1 MQRKITLGIEGMHC
15 AACSARAEKTLSQLK
30 GVSEAN
36 VNLALE
42 EAYIVYDDKQLT
54 LADFKQAIEKIGFNV
69 KETEADKELEQ
80 IRQMQTAKKKM
91 GLSWLITALV
101 LVLMIPDM
109 LLGRAI
115 FSEQMD
121 AWLMVIL
128 SLLALIFP
136 ARSVYLSAYKS
147 VKSGSANM
155 DVLIAMGTIASL
167 LVAPLSLFIKDIEAN
182 SFAGIAAMI
191 ISFHLTGRYLEAKAK
206 GTASEAIR
214 KLIGLGAKTAIILDA
229 GTEKEIPISQLK
241 AGDIFIVKPGAK
253 IPTDGIIVKGSSS
266 VNESMATGESLPV
279 AKKPNDNV
287 LGATINLDGYLEVQ
301 ATKVGKET
309 FLAQVIQM
317 VSEAQHSKVPIQLLA
332 DKITAI
338 FVPVVLCLAVLV
350 FAVWMLFPNTMQ
362 NIASVIISVIPLQV
376 PVKGLAAALMAS
388 IATLVIACPCA
399 LGLATPTAL
408 MVGSGLGA
416 KKGILIRNGEA
427 LQRMRE
433 LNTMVFDK
441 TGTLTNGVLQL
452 LKTACFQ
459 GTEKENL
466 TLAAALEQASEHPLA
481 VAFVKATNTMELPVR
496 EDFIAIP
503 GKGVKGKIHGKQ
515 YLLGSADFLQEEGI
529 ALKSFTEE
537 SLNYATQI
545 GLATEGELLAWFYLA
560 DTIKDNAAEV
570 IADLKNRGIKSIMV
584 SGDQEKTAIAIAE
597 KCGIQEVLAPV
608 LPGDKAM
615 KIKELQE
622 RDLVVGMVGDGIN
635 DAPALKQADIGF
647 AMSLGTD
654 IAIETAD
661 ITLLHNDLKL
671 IPMAIELSRKTF
683 TKIKQNLFWA
693 FFYNLIAIPLAAFG
707 VLHPV
712 IAEMAMAFSSV
723 TVVTNANLLK
733 RKENK
738 LHGFDG

>member
-1 MQRKITLGIEGMHC
+1 MQKKITLGIEGMHC
-15 AACSARAEKTLSQLK
+15 ASCSARAEKALSQLK

-54 LADFKQAIEKIGFNV
+54 LADFKQAIEKLGFKV
-69 KETEADKELEQ
+69 KETEADKESEQ
-80 IRQMQTAKKKM
+80 IRQMQVAKKKM

-101 LVLMIPDM
+101 LLLMIPDM
-109 LLGRAI
+109 VLGRAI
-115 FSEQMD
+115 ISEQMD

-128 SLLALIFP
+128 SLLAMIFP
-136 ARSVYLSAYKS
+136 ARQVYLSAYKA
-147 VKSGSANM
+147 VKSGTANM

-167 LVAPLSLFIKDIEAN
+167 LAAPLSLFIKDIVAN

-206 GTASEAIR
+206 GTASEEIR

-229 GTEKEIPISQLK
+229 GTEKEIPLSQLK
-241 AGDIFIVKPGAK
+241 VGDIFIVKPGAK
-253 IPTDGIIVKGSSS
+253 IPTDGIVIKGNSL
-266 VNESMATGESLPV
+266 VDESMATGESLPV
-279 AKKPNDNV
+279 TKKPNDNV

-338 FVPVVLCLAVLV
+338 FVPVVLCLAVIV
-350 FAVWMLFPNTMQ
+350 FAVWMLFPDTMQ
-362 NIASVIISVIPLQV
+362 NIASAIISVIPLQV

-408 MVGSGLGA
+408 MVGSGIGA

-441 TGTLTNGVLQL
+441 TGTLTNGVPQL
-452 LKTACFQ
+452 IKTVCFQ
-459 GTEKENL
+459 GTDKENRAI
-466 TLAAALEQASEHPLA
+466 AASLEQASEHPLA
-481 VAFVKATNTMELPVR
+481 MALVKGFELSELIAR
-496 EDFIAIP
+496 EDFISMP
-503 GKGVKGKIHGKQ
+503 GKGVKGKINGKQ
-515 YLLGSADFLQEEGI
+515 YLLGNADFLQEEGI
-529 ALKSFTEE
+529 TLPSFEDET
-537 SLNYATQI
+537 LDYATQI
-545 GLATEGELLAWFYLA
+545 GLATDRELLAWFYLA
-560 DTIKDNAAEV
+560 DTIKDNAPQV
-570 IADLKNRGIKSIMV
+570 IAELKGRGIKTIMI
-584 SGDQEKTAIAIAE
+584 SGDQTKTAIAIAE

-608 LPGDKAM
+608 LPGDKAK
-615 KIKELQE
+615 KIKELQSKG
-622 RDLVVGMVGDGIN
+622 LIVGMVGDGIN

-647 AMSLGTD
+647 AMGLGTD

-661 ITLLHNDLKL
+661 ITLLRNDLKL
-671 IPMAIELSRKTF
+671 IPLAIDLSQKTF
-683 TKIKQNLFWA
+683 AKIKQNLFWA

-733 RKENK
+733 RKEN
-738 LHGFDG
+738 

>member
-15 AACSARAEKTLSQLK
+15 ASCSARAEKALSQLK

-54 LADFKQAIEKIGFNV
+54 LADFKQAIEKLGFKV
-69 KETEADKELEQ
+69 KETEADKESEQ
-80 IRQMQTAKKKM
+80 IRQMQVAKKKM

-101 LVLMIPDM
+101 LLLMIPDM
-109 LLGRAI
+109 VLGRAI
-115 FSEQMD
+115 ISEQMD

-128 SLLALIFP
+128 SLLAMIFP
-136 ARSVYLSAYKS
+136 ARQVYLSAYKA
-147 VKSGSANM
+147 VKSGTANM

-167 LVAPLSLFIKDIEAN
+167 LAAPLSLFIKDIVAN

-206 GTASEAIR
+206 GTASEEIR

-229 GTEKEIPISQLK
+229 GTEKEIPLSQLK
-241 AGDIFIVKPGAK
+241 VGDIFIVKPGAK
-253 IPTDGIIVKGSSS
+253 IPTDGIVIKGNSL
-266 VNESMATGESLPV
+266 VDESMATGESLPV
-279 AKKPNDNV
+279 TKKADDNV

-338 FVPVVLCLAVLV
+338 FVPVVLCLAVIV
-350 FAVWMLFPNTMQ
+350 FAVWMLFPDTMQ
-362 NIASVIISVIPLQV
+362 NIASAIISVIPLQV

-408 MVGSGLGA
+408 MVGSGIGA

-441 TGTLTNGVLQL
+441 TGTLTNGIPQL
-452 LKTACFQ
+452 IKTVCFQ
-459 GTEKENL
+459 GTDKENRAI
-466 TLAAALEQASEHPLA
+466 AASLEQASEHPLA
-481 VAFVKATNTMELPVR
+481 MALVKGFELSELIAR
-496 EDFIAIP
+496 EDFISMP
-503 GKGVKGKIHGKQ
+503 GKGVKGKINGKQ
-515 YLLGSADFLQEEGI
+515 YLLGNADFLQEEGI
-529 ALKSFTEE
+529 TLPSFEDET
-537 SLNYATQI
+537 LDYATQI
-545 GLATEGELLAWFYLA
+545 GLATDRELLAWFYLA
-560 DTIKDNAAEV
+560 DTIKDNAPQV
-570 IADLKNRGIKSIMV
+570 IAELKGRGIKTIMI
-584 SGDQEKTAIAIAE
+584 SGDQTKTAIAIAE

-608 LPGDKAM
+608 LPGDKAK
-615 KIKELQE
+615 KIKELQSKG
-622 RDLVVGMVGDGIN
+622 LIVGMVGDGIN

-647 AMSLGTD
+647 AMGLGTD

-661 ITLLHNDLKL
+661 ITLLRNDLKL
-671 IPMAIELSRKTF
+671 IPLAIDLSQKTF
-683 TKIKQNLFWA
+683 AKIKQNLFWA

-733 RKENK
+733 RKEN
-738 LHGFDG
+738 

>member
-15 AACSARAEKTLSQLK
+15 ASCSARAEKALSQLK

-36 VNLALE
+36 VNLTLE

-54 LADFKQAIEKIGFNV
+54 LADFKQAIEKLGFTV
-69 KETEADKELEQ
+69 TETEADKESEQ
-80 IRQMQTAKKKM
+80 IRQMQVAKKKM

-101 LVLMIPDM
+101 LLLMIPDM
-109 LLGRAI
+109 VLGRAI
-115 FSEQMD
+115 ISEQMD

-128 SLLALIFP
+128 SLLAMIFP
-136 ARSVYLSAYKS
+136 ARQVYLSAYKA
-147 VKSGSANM
+147 VKSGTANM

-167 LVAPLSLFIKDIEAN
+167 LAAPFSLFIKDIVAN

-206 GTASEAIR
+206 GTASEEIR
-214 KLIGLGAKTAIILDA
+214 KLIGLGAKTAIILEA
-229 GTEKEIPISQLK
+229 GTEKEILLSQLK
-241 AGDIFIVKPGAK
+241 VGDIFIVKPGAK
-253 IPTDGIIVKGSSS
+253 IPTDGIVIKGNSL
-266 VNESMATGESLPV
+266 VDESMATGESLPV
-279 AKKPNDNV
+279 TKKPNDNV

-338 FVPVVLCLAVLV
+338 FVPVVLCLAVIV
-350 FAVWMLFPNTMQ
+350 FAVWMLFPDTMQ

-376 PVKGLAAALMAS
+376 SVKGLAAALMAS

-408 MVGSGLGA
+408 MVGSGIGA

-441 TGTLTNGVLQL
+441 TGTLTNGIPQL
-452 LKTACFQ
+452 IKTVCFQ
-459 GTEKENL
+459 GTDKENRAI
-466 TLAAALEQASEHPLA
+466 AASLEQASEHPLA
-481 VAFVKATNTMELPVR
+481 MALVKGFELSELIAR
-496 EDFIAIP
+496 EDFISIP
-503 GKGVKGKIHGKQ
+503 GKGVKSKINGKQ
-515 YLLGSADFLQEEGI
+515 YLLGNADFLREEGI
-529 ALKSFTEE
+529 TLPSFEDETLDY
-537 SLNYATQI
+537 STQI
-545 GLATEGELLAWFYLA
+545 GLATDRELLAWFYLA
-560 DTIKDNAAEV
+560 DTIKDNAPQV
-570 IADLKNRGIKSIMV
+570 IAELKGRGIKTIMI
-584 SGDQEKTAIAIAE
+584 SGDQTKTAIAIAE

-608 LPGDKAM
+608 LPGDKAK
-615 KIKELQE
+615 KIKELQSE
-622 RDLVVGMVGDGIN
+622 GLIVGMVGDGIN

-647 AMSLGTD
+647 AMGLGTD

-661 ITLLHNDLKL
+661 ITLLRNDLKL
-671 IPMAIELSRKTF
+671 IPLAIDLSQKTF
-683 TKIKQNLFWA
+683 AKIKQNLFWA

-733 RKENK
+733 RKEN
-738 LHGFDG
+738 

>member
-1 MQRKITLGIEGMHC
+1 MQKKITLGIEGMHC
-15 AACSARAEKTLSQLK
+15 ASCSARAEKALSQLK

-54 LADFKQAIEKIGFNV
+54 LADFKQAIEKLGFKV
-69 KETEADKELEQ
+69 KETEADKESEQ
-80 IRQMQTAKKKM
+80 IRQMQVAKKKM

-101 LVLMIPDM
+101 LLLMIPDM
-109 LLGRAI
+109 VLGRVI
-115 FSEQMD
+115 ISEQMD

-136 ARSVYLSAYKS
+136 ARQVYLSAYKS
-147 VKSGSANM
+147 VKSGTANM

-167 LVAPLSLFIKDIEAN
+167 LAAPLSLFIKDIAAN

-214 KLIGLGAKTAIILDA
+214 KLIGLGAKTAIVLEA
-229 GTEKEIPISQLK
+229 GTEKEIPISRLK
-241 AGDIFIVKPGAK
+241 VGDIFIVKPGAK
-253 IPTDGIIVKGSSS
+253 IPTDGVVIKGSSL
-266 VNESMATGESLPV
+266 VDESMATGESLPV
-279 AKKPNDNV
+279 TKKPNDNV

-301 ATKVGKET
+301 ATKIGKET

-317 VSEAQHSKVPIQLLA
+317 VNEAQHSKVPIQLLA

-338 FVPVVLCLAVLV
+338 FVPVVLCLAVIV
-350 FAVWMLFPNTMQ
+350 FAVWMLFPDTMQ

-427 LQRMRE
+427 LQRMKE
-433 LNTMVFDK
+433 LQVIVFDK
-441 TGTLTNGVLQL
+441 TGTLTKGIPELI
-452 LKTACFQ
+452 KTVSFQ
-459 GTEKENL
+459 GTDKDNIAI
-466 TLAAALEQASEHPLA
+466 AAALEQASEHPLA
-481 VAFVKATNTMELPVR
+481 KAMVKAGENMELPYR
-496 EDFIAIP
+496 QDFIAFA
-503 GKGVKGKIHGKQ
+503 GKGIKGSINGKN
-515 YLLGSADFLQEEGI
+515 YLLGNMEFLQEEGI
-529 ALKSFTEE
+529 PLSSFPDE
-537 SLNYATQI
+537 SLDYSTQI
-545 GLATEGELLAWFYLA
+545 GLATDRELLAWFYLA
-560 DTIKDNAAEV
+560 DTIKDNARQV
-570 IADLKNRGIKSIMV
+570 IAELKGRGIKTIMI
-584 SGDQEKTAIAIAE
+584 SGDQTKTAIAIAE

-608 LPGDKAM
+608 LPGDKAK
-615 KIKELQE
+615 KIKELQSNG
-622 RDLVVGMVGDGIN
+622 LIVGMVGDGIN

-647 AMSLGTD
+647 AMGLGTD

-661 ITLLHNDLKL
+661 ITLLRNDLKL
-671 IPMAIELSRKTF
+671 IPLAIDLSQKTF
-683 TKIKQNLFWA
+683 AKIKQNLFWA
-693 FFYNLIAIPLAAFG
+693 FFYNLIAIPLAAVG

-733 RKENK
+733 RKEN
-738 LHGFDG
+738 

>member
-1 MQRKITLGIEGMHC
+1 MQRKITIGIEGMHC
-15 AACSARAEKTLSQLK
+15 ASCSARAEKALSQLK

-54 LADFKQAIEKIGFNV
+54 LADFKQAIEKLGFKV
-69 KETEADKELEQ
+69 KETEADKESEQ
-80 IRQMQTAKKKM
+80 IRQMQVAKKKM

-101 LVLMIPDM
+101 LLLMIPDM
-109 LLGRAI
+109 VLGRVI
-115 FSEQMD
+115 ISEQMD

-128 SLLALIFP
+128 SLLAMIFP
-136 ARSVYLSAYKS
+136 ARQVYLSAYKS
-147 VKSGSANM
+147 VKSGTANM

-167 LVAPLSLFIKDIEAN
+167 LAAPLSLFIKDIAAN

-214 KLIGLGAKTAIILDA
+214 KLIGLGAKTAIVLEA
-229 GTEKEIPISQLK
+229 GTEKEIPISRLK
-241 AGDIFIVKPGAK
+241 VGDIFIVKPGAK
-253 IPTDGIIVKGSSS
+253 IPTDGVVIKGSSL
-266 VNESMATGESLPV
+266 VDESMATGESLPV
-279 AKKPNDNV
+279 TKKPNDNV

-301 ATKVGKET
+301 ATKIGKET

-317 VSEAQHSKVPIQLLA
+317 VNEAQHSKVPIQLLA

-338 FVPVVLCLAVLV
+338 FVPVVLCLAVIV
-350 FAVWMLFPNTMQ
+350 FAVWMLFPDTMQ

-427 LQRMRE
+427 LQRMKE
-433 LNTMVFDK
+433 LQVIVFDK
-441 TGTLTNGVLQL
+441 TGTLTKGIPELI
-452 LKTACFQ
+452 KTVSFQ
-459 GTEKENL
+459 GTDKDNIAI
-466 TLAAALEQASEHPLA
+466 AAALEQASEHPLA
-481 VAFVKATNTMELPVR
+481 KAMVKAGENMELPYR
-496 EDFIAIP
+496 QDFIAFA
-503 GKGVKGKIHGKQ
+503 GKGIKGSINGKN
-515 YLLGSADFLQEEGI
+515 YLLGNMEFLQEEGI
-529 ALKSFTEE
+529 PLSSFPDE
-537 SLNYATQI
+537 SLDYSTQI
-545 GLATEGELLAWFYLA
+545 GLATDRELLAWFYLA
-560 DTIKDNAAEV
+560 DTIKDNARQV
-570 IADLKNRGIKSIMV
+570 IAELKGRGIKTIMI
-584 SGDQEKTAIAIAE
+584 SGDQTKTAIAIAE

-608 LPGDKAM
+608 LPGDKAK
-615 KIKELQE
+615 KIKELQSNG
-622 RDLVVGMVGDGIN
+622 LIVGMVGDGIN

-647 AMSLGTD
+647 AMGLGTD

-661 ITLLHNDLKL
+661 ITLLRNDLKL
-671 IPMAIELSRKTF
+671 IPLAIDLSQKTF
-683 TKIKQNLFWA
+683 AKIKQNLFWA
-693 FFYNLIAIPLAAFG
+693 FFYNLIAIPLAAVG

-712 IAEMAMAFSSV
+712 IAEIAMAFSSV

-733 RKENK
+733 RKEN
-738 LHGFDG
+738 

>member
-15 AACSARAEKTLSQLK
+15 ASCSARAEKALSQLK

-54 LADFKQAIEKIGFNV
+54 LADFKQAIEKLGFKV
-69 KETEADKELEQ
+69 KETEADKESEQ
-80 IRQMQTAKKKM
+80 IRQMQVAKKKM

-101 LVLMIPDM
+101 LLLMIPDM
-109 LLGRAI
+109 VLGRAI
-115 FSEQMD
+115 ISEQMD

-128 SLLALIFP
+128 SLLAMIFP
-136 ARSVYLSAYKS
+136 ARQVYLSAYKA
-147 VKSGSANM
+147 VKSGTANM

-167 LVAPLSLFIKDIEAN
+167 LAAPLSLFIKDIVAN

-206 GTASEAIR
+206 GTASEEIR

-229 GTEKEIPISQLK
+229 GTEKEIPLSQLK
-241 AGDIFIVKPGAK
+241 VGDIFIVKPGAK
-253 IPTDGIIVKGSSS
+253 IPTDGIVIKGNSL
-266 VNESMATGESLPV
+266 VDESMATGESLPV
-279 AKKPNDNV
+279 TKKPNDNV

-332 DKITAI
+332 DKITAV
-338 FVPVVLCLAVLV
+338 FVPVVLCLVVIV
-350 FAVWMLFPNTMQ
+350 FAVWMIFPDTMQ

-441 TGTLTNGVLQL
+441 TGTLTNGIPQL
-452 LKTACFQ
+452 IKTVCFQ
-459 GTEKENL
+459 GTDKENRAI
-466 TLAAALEQASEHPLA
+466 AASLEQASEHPLA
-481 VAFVKATNTMELPVR
+481 MALVKGFELSELIAR
-496 EDFIAIP
+496 EDFISMP
-503 GKGVKGKIHGKQ
+503 GKGVKGKINGKQ
-515 YLLGSADFLQEEGI
+515 YLLGNADFLQEEGI
-529 ALKSFTEE
+529 ALPSFEDET
-537 SLNYATQI
+537 LDYATQI
-545 GLATEGELLAWFYLA
+545 GLATDRELLAWFYLA
-560 DTIKDNAAEV
+560 DTIKDNAPQV
-570 IADLKNRGIKSIMV
+570 IAELKGRGIKTIMI
-584 SGDQEKTAIAIAE
+584 SGDQTKTAIAIAE

-615 KIKELQE
+615 KIKELQSK
-622 RDLVVGMVGDGIN
+622 DLIVGMVGDGIN

-647 AMSLGTD
+647 AMGLGTD

-661 ITLLHNDLKL
+661 ITLLRNDLKL
-671 IPMAIELSRKTF
+671 IPLAIDLSQKTF
-683 TKIKQNLFWA
+683 AKIKQNLFWA

-733 RKENK
+733 RKEN
-738 LHGFDG
+738 

>member
-1 MQRKITLGIEGMHC
+1 MQRKITIGIEGMHC
-15 AACSARAEKTLSQLK
+15 ASCSARAEKALSQLK

-54 LADFKQAIEKIGFNV
+54 LADFKQAIEKLGFKV
-69 KETEADKELEQ
+69 KETEEDKESEQ
-80 IRQMQTAKKKM
+80 IRQMQVAKKKM

-101 LVLMIPDM
+101 LLLMIPDM
-109 LLGRAI
+109 VLGRVI
-115 FSEQMD
+115 ISEQMD

-128 SLLALIFP
+128 SLLAMIFP
-136 ARSVYLSAYKS
+136 ARQVYLSAYKS
-147 VKSGSANM
+147 VKSGTANM

-167 LVAPLSLFIKDIEAN
+167 LAAPLSLFIKDIAAN

-206 GTASEAIR
+206 GTASEEIR

-229 GTEKEIPISQLK
+229 GTEKEIPLSQLK
-241 AGDIFIVKPGAK
+241 VGDIFIVKPGAK
-253 IPTDGIIVKGSSS
+253 IPTDGIVVKGSSS

-317 VSEAQHSKVPIQLLA
+317 VREAQHSKVPIQLLA
-332 DKITAI
+332 DKITAV
-338 FVPVVLCLAVLV
+338 FVPVVLCLAVIV
-350 FAVWMLFPNTMQ
+350 FAVWMLFPDTMQ

-408 MVGSGLGA
+408 MVGSGIGA

-427 LQRMRE
+427 LQRMKE
-433 LNTMVFDK
+433 LQVIVFDK
-441 TGTLTNGVLQL
+441 TGTLTKGIPELI
-452 LKTACFQ
+452 KTVSFQ
-459 GTEKENL
+459 GTDKDNIAI
-466 TLAAALEQASEHPLA
+466 AAALEQASEHPLA
-481 VAFVKATNTMELPVR
+481 MALVKGFELSELIAR
-496 EDFIAIP
+496 EDFISMP
-503 GKGVKGKIHGKQ
+503 GKGVKGKINGKQ
-515 YLLGSADFLQEEGI
+515 YLLGNADFLQEEGI
-529 ALKSFTEE
+529 TLFSFEDET
-537 SLNYATQI
+537 LDYATQI
-545 GLATEGELLAWFYLA
+545 GLATDRELLAWFYLA
-560 DTIKDNAAEV
+560 DTIKDNAPQV
-570 IADLKNRGIKSIMV
+570 IAELKGRGIKTIMI
-584 SGDQEKTAIAIAE
+584 SGDQTKTAIAIAE

-608 LPGDKAM
+608 LPGDKAK
-615 KIKELQE
+615 KIKELQSNG
-622 RDLVVGMVGDGIN
+622 LIVGMVGDGIN

-647 AMSLGTD
+647 AMGLGTD

-661 ITLLHNDLKL
+661 ITLLRNDLKL
-671 IPMAIELSRKTF
+671 IPLAIDLSQKTF
-683 TKIKQNLFWA
+683 AKIKQNLFWA
-693 FFYNLIAIPLAAFG
+693 FFYNLIAIPLAAVG

-733 RKENK
+733 RKEN
-738 LHGFDG
+738 

>member
-1 MQRKITLGIEGMHC
+1 MQKKITLGIEGMHC
-15 AACSARAEKTLSQLK
+15 ASCSARAEKALSQLK

-54 LADFKQAIEKIGFNV
+54 LADFKQAIEKLGFKV
-69 KETEADKELEQ
+69 KETEADKESEQ
-80 IRQMQTAKKKM
+80 IRQMQVAKKKM

-101 LVLMIPDM
+101 LLLMIPDM
-109 LLGRAI
+109 VLGRAI
-115 FSEQMD
+115 ISEQMD

-128 SLLALIFP
+128 SLLAMIFP
-136 ARSVYLSAYKS
+136 ARQVYLSAYKA
-147 VKSGSANM
+147 VKSGTANM

-167 LVAPLSLFIKDIEAN
+167 LAAPLSLFIKDIVAN

-206 GTASEAIR
+206 GTASEEIR
-214 KLIGLGAKTAIILDA
+214 KLIGLGAKTAIVLEA
-229 GTEKEIPISQLK
+229 GTEKEIPLSQLK
-241 AGDIFIVKPGAK
+241 VGDIFIVKPGAK
-253 IPTDGIIVKGSSS
+253 IPTDGIVIKGNSL
-266 VNESMATGESLPV
+266 VDESMATGESLPV
-279 AKKPNDNV
+279 TKKPNDNV

-332 DKITAI
+332 DKITAV
-338 FVPVVLCLAVLV
+338 FVPVVLCLVVIV
-350 FAVWMLFPNTMQ
+350 FAVWMIFPDTMQ

-441 TGTLTNGVLQL
+441 TGTLTNGIPQL
-452 LKTACFQ
+452 IKTVCFQ
-459 GTEKENL
+459 GTDKENRAI
-466 TLAAALEQASEHPLA
+466 AASLEQASEHPLA
-481 VAFVKATNTMELPVR
+481 MALVKGFELSELIAR
-496 EDFIAIP
+496 EDFISMP
-503 GKGVKGKIHGKQ
+503 GKGVKGKINGKQ
-515 YLLGSADFLQEEGI
+515 YLLGNADFLQEEGI
-529 ALKSFTEE
+529 TLPSFEDET
-537 SLNYATQI
+537 LDYATQI
-545 GLATEGELLAWFYLA
+545 GLATDRELLAWFYLA
-560 DTIKDNAAEV
+560 DTIKDNAPQV
-570 IADLKNRGIKSIMV
+570 IAELKGRGIKTIMI
-584 SGDQEKTAIAIAE
+584 SGDQTKTAIAIAE

-615 KIKELQE
+615 KIKELQSK
-622 RDLVVGMVGDGIN
+622 DLIVGMVGDGIN

-647 AMSLGTD
+647 AMGLGTD

-661 ITLLHNDLKL
+661 ITLLRNDLKL
-671 IPMAIELSRKTF
+671 IPLAIDLSQKTF
-683 TKIKQNLFWA
+683 AKIKQNLFWA

-733 RKENK
+733 RKEN
-738 LHGFDG
+738 

>member
-1 MQRKITLGIEGMHC
+1 MQKKITLGIEGMHC
-15 AACSARAEKTLSQLK
+15 ASCSARAEKALSQLK
-30 GVSEAN
+30 GVNAAN

-54 LADFKQAIEKIGFNV
+54 LADFKQAIEKLGFKV
-69 KETEADKELEQ
+69 KETEADKESEQ
-80 IRQMQTAKKKM
+80 IRQMQVAKKKM

-101 LVLMIPDM
+101 LLLMIPDM
-109 LLGRAI
+109 VLGRAI
-115 FSEQMD
+115 ISEQMD

-128 SLLALIFP
+128 SLLAMIFP
-136 ARSVYLSAYKS
+136 ARQVYLSAYKA
-147 VKSGSANM
+147 VKSGTANM

-167 LVAPLSLFIKDIEAN
+167 LAAPFSLFIKDIVAN

-191 ISFHLTGRYLEAKAK
+191 ISFHLTGRFLEAKAK
-206 GTASEAIR
+206 GTASEEIR

-229 GTEKEIPISQLK
+229 GTEKEIPLSQLK
-241 AGDIFIVKPGAK
+241 VGDIFIVKPGAK
-253 IPTDGIIVKGSSS
+253 IPTDGIVIKGNSL
-266 VNESMATGESLPV
+266 VDESMATGESLPV
-279 AKKPNDNV
+279 IKKPNDNV

-338 FVPVVLCLAVLV
+338 FVPVVLCLAVIV
-350 FAVWMLFPNTMQ
+350 FAVWMLFPDTMQ
-362 NIASVIISVIPLQV
+362 NIASAIISVIPLQV

-408 MVGSGLGA
+408 MVGSGIGA

-441 TGTLTNGVLQL
+441 TGTLTNGIPQL
-452 LKTACFQ
+452 IKTVCFQ
-459 GTEKENL
+459 GTDKENRAI
-466 TLAAALEQASEHPLA
+466 AASLEQASEHPLA
-481 VAFVKATNTMELPVR
+481 MALVKGFELSELIAR
-496 EDFIAIP
+496 EDFISMP
-503 GKGVKGKIHGKQ
+503 GKGVKGKINGKQ
-515 YLLGSADFLQEEGI
+515 YLLGNADFLQEEGI
-529 ALKSFTEE
+529 TLPSFEDET
-537 SLNYATQI
+537 LDYATQI
-545 GLATEGELLAWFYLA
+545 VLATDRELLAWFYLA
-560 DTIKDNAAEV
+560 DTIKDNAPQV
-570 IADLKNRGIKSIMV
+570 IAELKGRGIKTIMI
-584 SGDQEKTAIAIAE
+584 SGDQTKTAIAIAE

-608 LPGDKAM
+608 LPGDKAK
-615 KIKELQE
+615 KIKELQSKG
-622 RDLVVGMVGDGIN
+622 LIVGMVGDGIN

-647 AMSLGTD
+647 AMGLGTD

-661 ITLLHNDLKL
+661 ITLLRNDLKL
-671 IPMAIELSRKTF
+671 IPLAIELSQKTF
-683 TKIKQNLFWA
+683 AKIKQNLFWA

-733 RKENK
+733 RKEN
-738 LHGFDG
+738 

>member
-1 MQRKITLGIEGMHC
+1 MQKKITLGIEGMHC
-15 AACSARAEKTLSQLK
+15 ASCSARAEKALSQLK

-36 VNLALE
+36 VNLTLE

-54 LADFKQAIEKIGFNV
+54 LADFKQAIEKLGFTV
-69 KETEADKELEQ
+69 TETEADKESEQ
-80 IRQMQTAKKKM
+80 IRQMQVAKKKM

-101 LVLMIPDM
+101 LLLMIPDM
-109 LLGRAI
+109 VLGRAI
-115 FSEQMD
+115 ISEQRD

-128 SLLALIFP
+128 SLLAMIFP
-136 ARSVYLSAYKS
+136 ARQVYLSAYKA
-147 VKSGSANM
+147 VKSGTANM

-167 LVAPLSLFIKDIEAN
+167 LAAPLSLFIKDIVAN

-206 GTASEAIR
+206 GTASEEIR
-214 KLIGLGAKTAIILDA
+214 KLIGLGAKTAIILEA
-229 GTEKEIPISQLK
+229 GTEKEILLSQLK
-241 AGDIFIVKPGAK
+241 VGDIFIVKPGAK
-253 IPTDGIIVKGSSS
+253 IPTDGIVIKGNSL
-266 VNESMATGESLPV
+266 VDESMATGESLPV
-279 AKKPNDNV
+279 TKKPNDNV

-338 FVPVVLCLAVLV
+338 FVPVVLCLAVIV
-350 FAVWMLFPNTMQ
+350 FAVWMLFPDTMQ
-362 NIASVIISVIPLQV
+362 NIASAIISVIPLQV

-408 MVGSGLGA
+408 MVGSGIGA

-441 TGTLTNGVLQL
+441 TGTLTNGIPHLI
-452 LKTACFQ
+452 KTVCFQ
-459 GTEKENL
+459 GTDKENRAI
-466 TLAAALEQASEHPLA
+466 AASLEQASEHPLA
-481 VAFVKATNTMELPVR
+481 MALVKGFELSELIAR
-496 EDFIAIP
+496 EDFISMP
-503 GKGVKGKIHGKQ
+503 GKGVKGKINGKQ
-515 YLLGSADFLQEEGI
+515 YLLGNADFLQEEGI
-529 ALKSFTEE
+529 TLPSFEDET
-537 SLNYATQI
+537 LDYATQI
-545 GLATEGELLAWFYLA
+545 GLATDRELLAWFYLA
-560 DTIKDNAAEV
+560 DTIKDNAPQV
-570 IADLKNRGIKSIMV
+570 IAELKGRGIKTIMI
-584 SGDQEKTAIAIAE
+584 SGDQTKTAIAIAE

-615 KIKELQE
+615 KIKELQSE
-622 RDLVVGMVGDGIN
+622 GLIVGMVGDGIN

-661 ITLLHNDLKL
+661 ITLLRNDLKL
-671 IPMAIELSRKTF
+671 IPLAIDLSQKTF
-683 TKIKQNLFWA
+683 AKIKQNLFWA

-723 TVVTNANLLK
+723 TVV
-733 RKENK
+733 
-738 LHGFDG
+738 

>member
-15 AACSARAEKTLSQLK
+15 ASCSARAEKALSQLK

-54 LADFKQAIEKIGFNV
+54 LADFKQAIEKLGFTV
-69 KETEADKELEQ
+69 TETEADKESEQ
-80 IRQMQTAKKKM
+80 IRQMQVAKKKM

-101 LVLMIPDM
+101 LLLMIPDM
-109 LLGRAI
+109 VLGRAI
-115 FSEQMD
+115 ISEQMD

-128 SLLALIFP
+128 SLLAMIFP
-136 ARSVYLSAYKS
+136 ARQVYLSAYKA
-147 VKSGSANM
+147 VKSGTANM

-167 LVAPLSLFIKDIEAN
+167 LAAPFSLFIKDIVAN

-206 GTASEAIR
+206 GTASEEIR
-214 KLIGLGAKTAIILDA
+214 KLIGLGAKTAIILEA
-229 GTEKEIPISQLK
+229 GTEKEILLSQLK
-241 AGDIFIVKPGAK
+241 VGDIFIVKPGAK
-253 IPTDGIIVKGSSS
+253 IPTDGIVIKGNSL
-266 VNESMATGESLPV
+266 VDESMATGESLPV
-279 AKKPNDNV
+279 TKKPNDNV

-338 FVPVVLCLAVLV
+338 FVPVVLCLAVIV
-350 FAVWMLFPNTMQ
+350 FAVWMLFPDTMQ

-376 PVKGLAAALMAS
+376 SVKGLAAALMAS

-408 MVGSGLGA
+408 MVGSGIGA

-441 TGTLTNGVLQL
+441 TGTLTNGIPQL
-452 LKTACFQ
+452 IKTVCFQ
-459 GTEKENL
+459 GTDKENRAI
-466 TLAAALEQASEHPLA
+466 AASLEQASEHPLA
-481 VAFVKATNTMELPVR
+481 MALVKGFELSELIAR
-496 EDFIAIP
+496 EDFISIP
-503 GKGVKGKIHGKQ
+503 GKGVKSKINGKQ
-515 YLLGSADFLQEEGI
+515 YLLGNADFLREEGI
-529 ALKSFTEE
+529 TLPSFEDETLDY
-537 SLNYATQI
+537 STQI
-545 GLATEGELLAWFYLA
+545 GLATDRELLAWFYLA
-560 DTIKDNAAEV
+560 DTIKDNAPQV
-570 IADLKNRGIKSIMV
+570 IAELKGRGIKTIMI
-584 SGDQEKTAIAIAE
+584 SGDQTKTAIAIAE

-608 LPGDKAM
+608 LPGDKAK
-615 KIKELQE
+615 KIKELQSE
-622 RDLVVGMVGDGIN
+622 GLIVGMVGDGIN

-647 AMSLGTD
+647 AMGLGTD

-661 ITLLHNDLKL
+661 ITLLRNDLKL
-671 IPMAIELSRKTF
+671 IPLAIDLSQKTF
-683 TKIKQNLFWA
+683 AKIKQNLFWA
-693 FFYNLIAIPLAAFG
+693 FFYNLIAIPLAAVG

-733 RKENK
+733 RKEN
-738 LHGFDG
+738 

>member
-1 MQRKITLGIEGMHC
+1 MQKKITLGIEGMHC
-15 AACSARAEKTLSQLK
+15 ASCSARAEKALSQLK

-36 VNLALE
+36 VNLTLE

-54 LADFKQAIEKIGFNV
+54 LADFKQAIEKLGFKV
-69 KETEADKELEQ
+69 KETEADKESEQ
-80 IRQMQTAKKKM
+80 IRQMQVAKKKM

-101 LVLMIPDM
+101 LLLMIPDM
-109 LLGRAI
+109 VLGRAI
-115 FSEQMD
+115 ISEQMD

-128 SLLALIFP
+128 SLLAMIFP
-136 ARSVYLSAYKS
+136 ARQVYLSAYKA
-147 VKSGSANM
+147 VKSGTANM

-167 LVAPLSLFIKDIEAN
+167 LAAPLSLFIKDIVAN

-191 ISFHLTGRYLEAKAK
+191 ISFHLTGRFLEAKAK
-206 GTASEAIR
+206 GTASEEIR

-229 GTEKEIPISQLK
+229 GTEKEIPLSQLK
-241 AGDIFIVKPGAK
+241 VGDIFIVKPGAK
-253 IPTDGIIVKGSSS
+253 IPTDGIVIKGNSL
-266 VNESMATGESLPV
+266 VDESMATGESLPV
-279 AKKPNDNV
+279 IKKPNDNV

-338 FVPVVLCLAVLV
+338 FVPVVLCLAVIV
-350 FAVWMLFPNTMQ
+350 FAVWMLFPDTMQ
-362 NIASVIISVIPLQV
+362 NIASAIISVIPLQV

-408 MVGSGLGA
+408 MVGSGIGA

-441 TGTLTNGVLQL
+441 TGTLTNGIPQL
-452 LKTACFQ
+452 IKTVCFQ
-459 GTEKENL
+459 GTDKENRAI
-466 TLAAALEQASEHPLA
+466 AASLEQASEHPLA
-481 VAFVKATNTMELPVR
+481 MALVKGFELSELIAR
-496 EDFIAIP
+496 EDFISMP
-503 GKGVKGKIHGKQ
+503 GKGVKGKINGKQ
-515 YLLGSADFLQEEGI
+515 YLLGNADFLQEEGI
-529 ALKSFTEE
+529 TLPSFEDET
-537 SLNYATQI
+537 LDYATQI
-545 GLATEGELLAWFYLA
+545 VLATDRELLAWFYLA
-560 DTIKDNAAEV
+560 DTIKDNAPQV
-570 IADLKNRGIKSIMV
+570 IAELKGRGIKTIMI
-584 SGDQEKTAIAIAE
+584 SGDQTKTAIAIAE

-608 LPGDKAM
+608 LPGDKAK
-615 KIKELQE
+615 KIKELQSKG
-622 RDLVVGMVGDGIN
+622 LIVGMVGDGIN

-647 AMSLGTD
+647 AMGLGTD

-661 ITLLHNDLKL
+661 ITLLRNDLKL
-671 IPMAIELSRKTF
+671 IPLAIELSQKTF
-683 TKIKQNLFWA
+683 AKIKQNLFWA

-733 RKENK
+733 RKEN
-738 LHGFDG
+738 

>member
-15 AACSARAEKTLSQLK
+15 ASCSARAEKALSQLK

-54 LADFKQAIEKIGFNV
+54 LADFKQAIEKLGFKV
-69 KETEADKELEQ
+69 KETEADKESEQ
-80 IRQMQTAKKKM
+80 IRQMQVAKKKM

-101 LVLMIPDM
+101 LLLMIPDM
-109 LLGRAI
+109 VLGRAI
-115 FSEQMD
+115 ISEQMD

-128 SLLALIFP
+128 SLLAMIFP
-136 ARSVYLSAYKS
+136 ARQVYLSAYKA
-147 VKSGSANM
+147 VKSGTANM

-167 LVAPLSLFIKDIEAN
+167 LAAPLSLFIKDIVAN

-206 GTASEAIR
+206 GTASEEIR

-229 GTEKEIPISQLK
+229 GTEKEIPLSQLK
-241 AGDIFIVKPGAK
+241 VGDIFIVKPGAK
-253 IPTDGIIVKGSSS
+253 IPTDGIVIKGNSL
-266 VNESMATGESLPV
+266 VDESMATGESLPV
-279 AKKPNDNV
+279 TKKPNDNV

-338 FVPVVLCLAVLV
+338 FVPVVLCLAVIV
-350 FAVWMLFPNTMQ
+350 FAVWMLFPDTMQ
-362 NIASVIISVIPLQV
+362 NIASAIISVIPLQV

-408 MVGSGLGA
+408 MVGSGIGA

-441 TGTLTNGVLQL
+441 TGTLTNGVPQL
-452 LKTACFQ
+452 IKTVCFQ
-459 GTEKENL
+459 GTDKENRAI
-466 TLAAALEQASEHPLA
+466 AASLEQASEHPLA
-481 VAFVKATNTMELPVR
+481 MALVKGFELSELIAR
-496 EDFIAIP
+496 EDFISMP
-503 GKGVKGKIHGKQ
+503 GKGVKGKINGKQ
-515 YLLGSADFLQEEGI
+515 YLLGNADFLQEEGI
-529 ALKSFTEE
+529 TLPSFEDET
-537 SLNYATQI
+537 LDYATQI
-545 GLATEGELLAWFYLA
+545 GLATDRELLAWFYLA
-560 DTIKDNAAEV
+560 DTIKDNAPQV
-570 IADLKNRGIKSIMV
+570 IAELKGRGIKTIMI
-584 SGDQEKTAIAIAE
+584 SGDQTKTAIAIAE

-608 LPGDKAM
+608 LPGDKAK
-615 KIKELQE
+615 KIKELQSKG
-622 RDLVVGMVGDGIN
+622 LIVGMVGDGIN

-647 AMSLGTD
+647 AMGLGTD

-661 ITLLHNDLKL
+661 ITLLRNDLKL
-671 IPMAIELSRKTF
+671 IPLAIDLSQKTF
-683 TKIKQNLFWA
+683 AKIKQNLFWA

-733 RKENK
+733 RKEN
-738 LHGFDG
+738 

>member
-1 MQRKITLGIEGMHC
+1 MQKKITLGIEGMHC
-15 AACSARAEKTLSQLK
+15 ASCSARAEKALSQLK

-54 LADFKQAIEKIGFNV
+54 LADFKQAIEKLGFKV
-69 KETEADKELEQ
+69 KEKEADKESEQ
-80 IRQMQTAKKKM
+80 IRQMQVAKMKM

-101 LVLMIPDM
+101 LLLMIPDM
-109 LLGRAI
+109 VLGRAI
-115 FSEQMD
+115 ISEQMD

-128 SLLALIFP
+128 SLLAMIFP
-136 ARSVYLSAYKS
+136 ARQVYLSAYKA
-147 VKSGSANM
+147 VKSGTANM

-167 LVAPLSLFIKDIEAN
+167 LAAPLSLFIKDIVAN

-206 GTASEAIR
+206 GTASEEIR

-229 GTEKEIPISQLK
+229 GTEKEIPLSQLK
-241 AGDIFIVKPGAK
+241 VGDIFIVKPGAK
-253 IPTDGIIVKGSSS
+253 IPTDGIVIKGNSL
-266 VNESMATGESLPV
+266 VDESMAIGESLPV
-279 AKKPNDNV
+279 TKKPNDNV

-338 FVPVVLCLAVLV
+338 FVPVVLCLAVIV
-350 FAVWMLFPNTMQ
+350 FAVWMLFPDTMQ
-362 NIASVIISVIPLQV
+362 NIASAIISVIPLQV

-427 LQRMRE
+427 LQRMKE
-433 LNTMVFDK
+433 LQVIVFDK
-441 TGTLTNGVLQL
+441 TGTLTKGIPELI
-452 LKTACFQ
+452 KTVSFQ
-459 GTEKENL
+459 GTDKDNIAI
-466 TLAAALEQASEHPLA
+466 AAALEQASEHPLA
-481 VAFVKATNTMELPVR
+481 KAMVKAGENMELPYR
-496 EDFIAIP
+496 QDFIAFA
-503 GKGVKGKIHGKQ
+503 GKGIKGSINGKN
-515 YLLGSADFLQEEGI
+515 YLLGNMEFLQEEGI
-529 ALKSFTEE
+529 PLSSFPDE
-537 SLNYATQI
+537 SLDYSTQI
-545 GLATEGELLAWFYLA
+545 GLATDRELLAWFYLA
-560 DTIKDNAAEV
+560 DTIKDNARQV
-570 IADLKNRGIKSIMV
+570 IAELKGRGIKTIMI
-584 SGDQEKTAIAIAE
+584 SGDQTKTAIAIAE

-608 LPGDKAM
+608 LPGDKAK
-615 KIKELQE
+615 KIKELQSE
-622 RDLVVGMVGDGIN
+622 GLIVGMVGDGIN

-647 AMSLGTD
+647 AMGLGTD

-661 ITLLHNDLKL
+661 ITLLRNDLKL
-671 IPMAIELSRKTF
+671 IPLAIDLSQKTF
-683 TKIKQNLFWA
+683 AKIKQNLFWA

-733 RKENK
+733 RKEN
-738 LHGFDG
+738 

>member
-15 AACSARAEKTLSQLK
+15 ASCSARAEKALSQLK

-54 LADFKQAIEKIGFNV
+54 LADFKQAIEKLGFKV
-69 KETEADKELEQ
+69 KETEADKESEQ
-80 IRQMQTAKKKM
+80 IRQMQVAKKKM

-101 LVLMIPDM
+101 LLLMIPDM
-109 LLGRAI
+109 VLGRAI
-115 FSEQMD
+115 ISEQMD

-128 SLLALIFP
+128 SLLAMIFP
-136 ARSVYLSAYKS
+136 ARQVYLSAYKA
-147 VKSGSANM
+147 VKSGTANM

-167 LVAPLSLFIKDIEAN
+167 LAAPLSLFIKDIVAN

-206 GTASEAIR
+206 GTASEEIR
-214 KLIGLGAKTAIILDA
+214 KLIGLGAKTAIVLEA
-229 GTEKEIPISQLK
+229 GTEKEIPLSQLK
-241 AGDIFIVKPGAK
+241 VGDIFIVKPGAK
-253 IPTDGIIVKGSSS
+253 IPTDGIVIKGNSL
-266 VNESMATGESLPV
+266 VDESMATGESLPV
-279 AKKPNDNV
+279 TKKPNDNV

-332 DKITAI
+332 DKITAV
-338 FVPVVLCLAVLV
+338 FVPVVLCLVVIV
-350 FAVWMLFPNTMQ
+350 FAVWMIFPDTMQ

-441 TGTLTNGVLQL
+441 TGTLTNGIPQL
-452 LKTACFQ
+452 IKTVCFQ
-459 GTEKENL
+459 GTDKENRAI
-466 TLAAALEQASEHPLA
+466 AASLEQASEHPLA
-481 VAFVKATNTMELPVR
+481 MALVKGFELSELIAR
-496 EDFIAIP
+496 EDFISMP
-503 GKGVKGKIHGKQ
+503 GKGVKGKINGKQ
-515 YLLGSADFLQEEGI
+515 YLLGNADFLQEEGI
-529 ALKSFTEE
+529 ALPSFEDET
-537 SLNYATQI
+537 LDYATQI
-545 GLATEGELLAWFYLA
+545 GLATDRELLAWFYLA
-560 DTIKDNAAEV
+560 DTIKDNAPQV
-570 IADLKNRGIKSIMV
+570 IAELKGRGIKTIMI
-584 SGDQEKTAIAIAE
+584 SGDQTKTAIAIAE

-615 KIKELQE
+615 KIKELQSE
-622 RDLVVGMVGDGIN
+622 GLIVGMVGDGIN

-661 ITLLHNDLKL
+661 ITLLRNDLKL
-671 IPMAIELSRKTF
+671 IPLAIDLSQKTF
-683 TKIKQNLFWA
+683 AKIKQNLFWA

-733 RKENK
+733 RKEN
-738 LHGFDG
+738 